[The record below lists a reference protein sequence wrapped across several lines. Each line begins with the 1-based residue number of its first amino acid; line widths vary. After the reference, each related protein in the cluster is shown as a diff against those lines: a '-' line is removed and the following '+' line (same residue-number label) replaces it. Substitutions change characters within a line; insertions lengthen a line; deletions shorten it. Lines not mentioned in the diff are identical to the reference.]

1 MNTTRAACFS
11 AACFILMGFL
21 LTVTGPA
28 HAEEDLLFTHIP
40 LVGSEQDCK
49 LAGGC
54 GKDFSL
60 SLADIDKDFIL
71 VELFSMYCP
80 ICQGA
85 AGNVNKLHE
94 LIEKSPFASRML
106 MLGAGADN
114 SRYEVDFFKKKYSVP
129 FGLFSDPGLAV
140 YEASKANGTPY
151 FLLLQKVAP
160 GKLKLLYSHSGKFDD
175 PEVFFNTLL
184 QKAQLAG

>member
-114 SRYEVDFFKKKYSVP
+114 SALRSRFFQEKILRTFWPVFRSRIGGVRSQQ
-129 FGLFSDPGLAV
+129 GQWNALFSAV
-140 YEASKANGTPY
+140 AKSGSRKAETA
-151 FLLLQKVAP
+151 LQP
-160 GKLKLLYSHSGKFDD
+160 
-175 PEVFFNTLL
+175 
-184 QKAQLAG
+184 QR